1 MKMSSLV
8 KIYRSKDENGLEVQH
23 AIYRVGASYQ
33 IFRWDEATDGSRLV
47 ETFEFDDSNQ
57 KDRRAAL
64 ALAKGN
70 AKSRSDNLDLE

>member
-1 MKMSSLV
+1 MSSLI
-8 KIYRSKDENGLEVQH
+8 KLYKAKDENGLEVH
-23 AIYRVGASYQ
+23 YRVGASYQ
-33 IFRWDEATDGSRLV
+33 IFRWADATDGSRLV

-70 AKSRSDNLDLE
+70 AKSRSDNLELE